1 MEVVDF
7 IAYTFCII
15 GLYMWYR
22 GDTLAVKGSW
32 CDVKLHC
39 QETGEV
45 FQWTKHTE
53 KTPRSW
59 YRLEKIWS
67 R

>member
-1 MEVVDF
+1 MELVDF
-7 IAYTFCII
+7 IAYTFCIV
-15 GLYMWYR
+15 GVDKWYK
-22 GDTLAVKGSW
+22 GDIIAVKGAW

-39 QETGEV
+39 RETGKV

-59 YRLEKIWS
+59 GLQW
-67 R
+67 